1 MTQEGEFRINCKQQV
16 DLRLSRVKWID
27 PYIRSL
33 SKLHEHTHSQSG
45 AYLLGYLIMT
55 IWSGEG
61 YTSRTPAR
69 FVPMQQQ
76 RPFRDKLSSQE
87 GLRLPY
93 ICESMWK
100 RWMGLQQFWWRWRR
114 KDDDGFLLFLPSFFF
129 PSPIMYAHTHVWPR
143 YAKSLNMAVK
153 RRRRVCQ
160 YGEYGRLGSLLLFLS
175 SLQPIE
181 NRNINANIFTCHNIF
196 KSTATYWLITLQ
208 LF

>member
-1 MTQEGEFRINCKQQV
+1 MSALI
-16 DLRLSRVKWID
+16 VKAE
-27 PYIRSL
+27 L
-33 SKLHEHTHSQSG
+33 
-45 AYLLGYLIMT
+45 AYLFGYSIMT
-55 IWSGEG
+55 IWSEGG

-69 FVPMQQQ
+69 FVPMRQQ

-114 KDDDGFLLFLPSFFF
+114 KDGDGFCLFLPSLFF

-160 YGEYGRLGSLLLFLS
+160 YGEYGRPSSLLLFLS
-175 SLQPIE
+175 SLRSRWRMEI
-181 NRNINANIFTCHNIF
+181 
-196 KSTATYWLITLQ
+196 LTLTFSRTIMF
-208 LF
+208 LNFMIDNLRID